1 MTAVRRETES
11 STWKMAKI
19 CDVSAVRETSP

>member
-19 CDVSAVRETSP
+19 CDVCVVMETSP